1 MHTILGING
10 NIGKLLAHELVNKGF
25 KVRGIS
31 RKILTD
37 SIWENV
43 AADVLDSESL
53 KNAVEGSEVVYLLV
67 GLEYNIKVWE
77 RDWVLLM
84 QNTIDACVA
93 SNAKLV
99 FVDNVY
105 MYGRVVGA
113 MTEQTPINPCSEKGR
128 VRAEVAQLFADAFDR
143 KILRGC
149 IARAADFYGPDCST
163 SMITQTVFMNMA
175 KAKTAQWMGNPD
187 VKHSFTYTL
196 DIAKALLIMG
206 IDARADNQVW
216 HLPTAKNALTGREI
230 VQKTAFLT
238 GKKPKLMALGGFMLS
253 VLGLFI
259 PILKEMKEMMY
270 QYNFDYEFNSDKF
283 EKTFNFK
290 PTSYEEG
297 LKTCVDFYFKLSS

>member
-10 NIGKLLAHELVNKGF
+10 NIGKLLAHELVSKGY

-31 RKILTD
+31 RKPQPNGT
-37 SIWENV
+37 WENV
-43 AADVLDSESL
+43 AADVLDAESL
-53 KNAVEGSEVVYLLV
+53 KNAVAGSEVVYLLV
-67 GLEYNIKVWE
+67 GLEYNIKVWK
-77 RDWVLLM
+77 RDWVRLM

-105 MYGRVVGA
+105 MYGQVTGA
-113 MTEQTPINPCSEKGR
+113 MTEQAPTNPCSEKGK
-128 VRAEVAQLFADAFDR
+128 VRAEVAQLLMSAFEH

-163 SMITQTVFMNMA
+163 SMISQTVFMNMA
-175 KAKTAQWMGNPD
+175 KGKSAQWMGNPD

-206 IDARADNQVW
+206 TDSRADNQVW

-230 VQKTAFLT
+230 VEKTAILT

-259 PILKEMKEMMY
+259 PTLKEMKEMMY
-270 QYNFDYEFNSDKF
+270 QYNFEYEFNSDKF

-297 LKTCVDFYFKLSS
+297 LKACVDFYFKK